1 MFTHSFNKLFL
12 LRPYIVAVI
21 LCTYLF
27 TAFHSQAEPIRI
39 SINDS
44 NDETNLKTS
53 GDSDNGSLTY
63 TITDDPSRPNV
74 LKRRS
79 SNQTDNKIPDSLLNK
94 SPKEEGLWELDLP
107 AGYAGPSGILPK
119 ELGSG
124 VHFAPVEDRWR
135 IGIPKWDRF
144 SLLEDHPKLIDQV
157 FQKGSVDGREFI
169 SDYPYV
175 RGDIRDPFHQNIL
188 KGDYPV
194 LGQHTFFNIT
204 ATSETLI
211 ESRDVPTPT
220 TPFESTID
228 PHSAEFFGD
237 PDQFFAVQDFELR
250 LDFFHGNTEYKPVD
264 WRFSTDIIYNL
275 NYLDADEY
283 AIVSPDVRDGTTRRR
298 DFFAVDSWFFEK
310 KLHETSVNYD
320 YVSARVGSQFFT
332 SDFRGFIFSDTNRA
346 VRLFGTR
353 NSNRNQ
359 FNLIW
364 FDQTEKD
371 TNSEFNTFKDR
382 NQNTFIANY
391 YAQDFIW
398 LGYNAQASFHY
409 NRDKPTLLFD
419 DNGFLVRPDP
429 VGVFSP
435 HEIESYYFGFTGN
448 GHIGRVNVSN
458 ALYYVDGR
466 DSLNPLA
473 GKPVNIQAWMAALEL
488 SIDRDWMRFRTSY
501 LYASGDKDIN
511 DGKAQGFDAI
521 FDDPNF
527 AGGEF
532 SYWQRQAIGL
542 FGTNLVN
549 RESLV
554 PNLRRSKT
562 QGQTNFVNPGL
573 HLLNVGIDA
582 DLTPR
587 SKVIGNVNFLWFDHP
602 ELLDVFVFQDG
613 IDRFIGT
620 DLSIGYEFR
629 PLLNDNI
636 QFIAGI
642 SGLIPGKGMEHLY
655 QQLDGETKGLFAGFV
670 ECILRY

>member
-1 MFTHSFNKLFL
+1 M
-12 LRPYIVAVI
+12 I
-21 LCTYLF
+21 LGCCI
-27 TAFHSQAEPIRI
+27 AAIECHAEPIQFTV
-39 SINDS
+39 SDK
-44 NDETNLKTS
+44 L
-53 GDSDNGSLTY
+53 SDNRSNRVSVEY
-63 TITDDPSRPNV
+63 SISDDTSRPFV
-74 LKRRS
+74 LETRRDKEKDKTQIEKS
-79 SNQTDNKIPDSLLNK
+79 SSST
-94 SPKEEGLWELDLP
+94 PKQDGLWEFDLP
-107 AGYAGPSGILPK
+107 PGFAGPSGIIPK
-119 ELGSG
+119 EMGTG

-135 IGIPKWDRF
+135 IGFPKWDRN
-144 SLLEDHPKLIDQV
+144 LLLDGHPRLIDQV
-157 FQKGSVDGREFI
+157 LEKGRADPFHFY

-175 RGDIRDPFHQNIL
+175 HGKITDPFHQNVL
-188 KGDYPV
+188 KGDYPIA
-194 LGQHTFFNIT
+194 GQHTFLNIT
-204 ATSETLI
+204 GISETLL
-211 ESRDVPTPT
+211 ESRDTPTPT
-220 TPFESTID
+220 TPFESTLN
-228 PHSAEFFGD
+228 PNSAEFFGD

-250 LDFFHGNTEYKPVD
+250 LDLFHGSTEYKPVD

-283 AIVSPDVRDGTTRRR
+283 AIVSPDVRDGTTRQR
-298 DFFAVDSWFFEK
+298 DFFSVDSWFFEK
-310 KLHETSVNYD
+310 KLKESSANYD

-346 VRLFGTR
+346 VRLFGTK

-371 TNSEFNTFKDR
+371 TNSELNSFDDR
-382 NQNTFIANY
+382 DQNTFIANY
-391 YAQDFIW
+391 YIQDFIW
-398 LGYNAQASFHY
+398 QGYNAQVSYHFNKDRASF
-409 NRDKPTLLFD
+409 LFD

-435 HEIESYYFGFTGN
+435 HEIESHYFGVTGN

-458 ALYYVDGR
+458 ALYYVDGQ

-473 GKPVNIQAWMAALEL
+473 GKSVDIQAWMAALEL

-527 AGGEF
+527 GGGEF

-549 RESLV
+549 RESIV
-554 PNLRRSKT
+554 PNLRASKT

-573 HLLNVGIDA
+573 HLFNLGIDA

-620 DLSIGYEFR
+620 DLSLGYEFR
-629 PLLNDNI
+629 PFLNDNVLL
-636 QFIAGI
+636 IAGV
-642 SGLIPGKGMEHLY
+642 SGLIPGDGMKDLY
-655 QQLDGETKGLFAGFV
+655 QQLDGKTTRLFAGFI
-670 ECILRY
+670 ECVLRY